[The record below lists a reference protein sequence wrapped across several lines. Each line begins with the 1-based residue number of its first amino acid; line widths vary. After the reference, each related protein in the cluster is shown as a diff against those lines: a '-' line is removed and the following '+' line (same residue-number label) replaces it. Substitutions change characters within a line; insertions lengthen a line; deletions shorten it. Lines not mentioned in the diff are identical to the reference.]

1 MKNFFK
7 SINLKEIIILVLI
20 IIVISIIAIVIK
32 DSIKENT
39 INKEINNVLNV
50 QFNNEGTNVANGEE
64 KQNNQNNNTNNKNI
78 TVSENAVA
86 VIQIPSVG
94 IQGVVKEGTDNAT
107 LKNYIGMFK
116 GAAYPGQIGNFSVA
130 AHYNIYTELFR
141 NLPKVKIGDE
151 IKVITKTGTYT
162 YKVTSKQTV
171 SPSSIEVIT
180 NKDKAEITLITCN
193 YNATARVVVKGELVQ

>member
-7 SINLKEIIILVLI
+7 SISLKEIIILVLS
-20 IIVISIIAIVIK
+20 IIVVSIIAIVIK

-50 QFNNEGTNVANGEE
+50 QFNNEGYNVVNGEE
-64 KQNNQNNNTNNKNI
+64 QQNNSTNNNNQNI

-94 IQGVVKEGTDNAT
+94 IQGVVKEGTDNTT

-130 AHYNIYTELFR
+130 AHYNIYTELFK

-151 IKVITKTGTYT
+151 IKVITRTETYK

-193 YNATARVVVKGELVQ
+193 YNATARLVVKGELIQ